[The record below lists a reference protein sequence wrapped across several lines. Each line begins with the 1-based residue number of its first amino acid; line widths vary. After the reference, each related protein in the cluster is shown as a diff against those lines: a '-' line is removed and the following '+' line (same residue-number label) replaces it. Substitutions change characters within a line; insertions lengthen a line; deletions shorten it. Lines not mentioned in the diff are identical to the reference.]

1 MLPLASLVPFL
12 GTFFKDELME
22 IIKKLIVLFF
32 FIFGCLFFGYAQNGL
47 LESSNLSTINIDSYS
62 DEELLE
68 FSSRIKTHNLSE
80 EQAYQMLKSKGLP
93 DDQLIKLKDR
103 LSGNFNTSKTQLSP
117 KENNPQ
123 RKIDSA
129 LLSNPTQDVV
139 RDFSIFGTE
148 LFSKNSLVFE
158 PNIRIATPS
167 TYIVGPDDELL
178 ISVFGLSEQKYN
190 LTVSAEG
197 EIYIPNVGPL
207 FVSGLSIEEARKK
220 IIRKLSSTIYRAINS
235 GQTKVSVSL
244 GKIRSIRVTVIGQA
258 VKPGTYTISSLT
270 TLYNLLYLCG
280 GPNDLGSLRNIEV
293 IRDNEVKQVA
303 DIYSFL
309 VSGNQKDNILLKE
322 GDVVRIPY
330 YKTRV
335 KITGNVRREGK
346 FELQKNETFERLLEY
361 CGGFNEV
368 AYKASVQVISITDKN
383 RKLTDLAASNFSN
396 FEPGSGDEFF
406 VNRLNDKL
414 SNKVSISGSIV
425 RPGNYEL
432 TERLT
437 LNELIEKAGGL
448 EETAFTERVSI
459 FRYEKNRVSSIFSYN
474 LDSMLKENIAI
485 YLQKDDSVSIKSLF
499 DFKET
504 QYVTIEGNVRKPGA
518 FAWRENL
525 TLQDVLVF
533 ADGLGEMGD
542 SAIVEIS
549 RREKNANTNNPNFAE
564 TETITISVSNEGK
577 FSKDIKLKAFD
588 IIVVK
593 NLPGFIVQRS
603 VIVLGDVKIPGKYGL
618 EKSREKISDI
628 IKRAGGFKISADSS
642 SITIRRII
650 RSNLSIE
657 ERKNLFQRLLDLDA
671 DSINANSKLNNEIN
685 KSYDII
691 SVNLLNALEN
701 PLSSENLIL
710 EDGDILTVDKNTNLV
725 KISGDV
731 YYPTVTSLKENK
743 SVKYYVQQ
751 AGNFMPTARKSGT
764 MVIYP
769 NGKVKSVKTFLFF
782 KSYPNVTSRS
792 EIFVPQKNKSN
803 RAKLG
808 VGELALLVSALGIV
822 ANVILSTVK

>member
-1 MLPLASLVPFL
+1 MYLLSKV
-12 GTFFKDELME
+12 
-22 IIKKLIVLFF
+22 IFF
-32 FIFGCLFFGYAQNGL
+32 F
-47 LESSNLSTINIDSYS
+47 
-62 DEELLE
+62 
-68 FSSRIKTHNLSE
+68 
-80 EQAYQMLKSKGLP
+80 
-93 DDQLIKLKDR
+93 
-103 LSGNFNTSKTQLSP
+103 
-117 KENNPQ
+117 
-123 RKIDSA
+123 
-129 LLSNPTQDVV
+129 LLSLQ
-139 RDFSIFGTE
+139 
-148 LFSKNSLVFE
+148 SKISLE
-158 PNIRIATPS
+158 T
-167 TYIVGPDDELL
+167 
-178 ISVFGLSEQKYN
+178 
-190 LTVSAEG
+190 
-197 EIYIPNVGPL
+197 
-207 FVSGLSIEEARKK
+207 
-220 IIRKLSSTIYRAINS
+220 
-235 GQTKVSVSL
+235 
-244 GKIRSIRVTVIGQA
+244 
-258 VKPGTYTISSLT
+258 
-270 TLYNLLYLCG
+270 
-280 GPNDLGSLRNIEV
+280 NIEV

-437 LNELIEKAGGL
+437 LKELIEKAGGL

-618 EKSREKISDI
+618 EKSREKM
-628 IKRAGGFKISADSS
+628 
-642 SITIRRII
+642 
-650 RSNLSIE
+650 
-657 ERKNLFQRLLDLDA
+657 
-671 DSINANSKLNNEIN
+671 
-685 KSYDII
+685 
-691 SVNLLNALEN
+691 
-701 PLSSENLIL
+701 
-710 EDGDILTVDKNTNLV
+710 
-725 KISGDV
+725 
-731 YYPTVTSLKENK
+731 YYW
-743 SVKYYVQQ
+743 
-751 AGNFMPTARKSGT
+751 
-764 MVIYP
+764 
-769 NGKVKSVKTFLFF
+769 
-782 KSYPNVTSRS
+782 SRS
-792 EIFVPQKNKSN
+792 SCY
-803 RAKLG
+803 
-808 VGELALLVSALGIV
+808 
-822 ANVILSTVK
+822 T